1 MDKKQFNRIEHFLG
15 KDKSFYVIV
24 KNVKNSPLNEK
35 KKEAWDAIV
44 ALGEPHFMF
53 INANVSSSKKLSFQ
67 NVPKD
72 KKGNAILMKA
82 SVLSSI
88 ANEIGINLEARL
100 YYGDIMW
107 FPIEFISQKKTR
119 NEITKKNRRVN
130 KLRTG
135 IINATKKT
143 SPQLVEWTVKNK
155 KELDKKSTKSELS
168 MFKALQRTFKKRV
181 ESQQPFVI
189 NGKVYYADLCIKSLK
204 TIIEVDGG
212 YHNTEEQR
220 QKDAK
225 RDEAFKSIG
234 YTTIRVT
241 NEQACS
247 KEGKQEVIAELL
259 RKNKEIKQNSTQP
272 C

>member
-15 KDKSFYVIV
+15 NDNSFYVIV
-24 KNVKNSPLNEK
+24 KNVKNLPLNEK
-35 KKEAWDAIV
+35 KKEAWDAII

-88 ANEIGINLEARL
+88 ASEIGINLEARL

-155 KELDKKSTKSELS
+155 KELDNKSTKSELS
-168 MFKALQRTFKKRV
+168 MFKALQKTFKKRI

-220 QKDAK
+220 LKDAK

-241 NEQACS
+241 NEQALS
-247 KEGKQEVIAELL
+247 KQGKQDVVAELL
-259 RKNKEIKQNSTQP
+259 RKKQATKQNNAHIG
-272 C
+272 

>member
-15 KDKSFYVIV
+15 NDNSFYVIV
-24 KNVKNSPLNEK
+24 KNVKNFPLTEK
-35 KKEAWDAIV
+35 KKEAWDAII
-44 ALGEPHFMF
+44 ALGEPHFLF

-72 KKGNAILMKA
+72 KKGNAILMKS
-82 SVLSSI
+82 SVLNRV
-88 ANEIGINLEARL
+88 AGEIGINLEARL

-119 NEITKKNRRVN
+119 NEIIKKNRRVN

-143 SPQLVEWTVKNK
+143 SRQLVEWTAKNK

-168 MFKALQRTFKKRV
+168 MFKCLQRTFKNRV
-181 ESQQPFVI
+181 KAQQPFVI
-189 NGKVYYADLCIKSLK
+189 NGKVYYADLCLKSLK

-212 YHNTEEQR
+212 YHDTEEQR
-220 QKDAK
+220 IKDAK

-241 NEQACS
+241 NKQACS
-247 KEGKQEVIAELL
+247 KEGKQEVIAKLL
-259 RKNKEIKQNSTQP
+259 RKDKEIKQNGIQS